1 MYGILKCHIK
11 WVSDLMGLRTT
22 DVGQGWPVG
31 LCLQSNRELLK
42 GISRGETY
50 MLGHSL
56 LIE

>member
-1 MYGILKCHIK
+1 
-11 WVSDLMGLRTT
+11 MGLRTT

-31 LCLQSNRELLK
+31 LCLQSNRGLLK
-42 GISRGETY
+42 GISREETY